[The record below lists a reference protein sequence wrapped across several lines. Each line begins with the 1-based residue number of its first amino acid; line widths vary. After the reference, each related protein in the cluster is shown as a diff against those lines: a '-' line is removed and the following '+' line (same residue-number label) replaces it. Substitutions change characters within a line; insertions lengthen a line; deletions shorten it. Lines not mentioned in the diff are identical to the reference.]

1 MNTIGVIVMHGS
13 CCVIGIVGCDR
24 HGSTGSIICLI
35 ANNDNN
41 FLNEGIVEKSI
52 IFLDTKGKYE
62 PGKLNVFEREH
73 EITKFKISRTQLP
86 EAKFVGRIIM
96 TANQYE

>member
-1 MNTIGVIVMHGS
+1 MNSICDILKHTPCIVN
-13 CCVIGIVGCDR
+13 GIVGCDR
-24 HGSTGSIICLI
+24 YENTDSIMCLI

-52 IFLDTKGKYE
+52 IFVDTKGTYE
-62 PGKLNVFEREH
+62 PGKLNVFEREN
-73 EITKFKISRTQLP
+73 EIPKFKISRTQLP
-86 EAKFVGRIIM
+86 EAKFIGRIIM